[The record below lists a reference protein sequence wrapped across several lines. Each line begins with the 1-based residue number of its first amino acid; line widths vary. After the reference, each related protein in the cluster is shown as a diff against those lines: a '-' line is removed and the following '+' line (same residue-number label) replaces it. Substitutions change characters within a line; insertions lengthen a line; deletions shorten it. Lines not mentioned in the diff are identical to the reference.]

1 MQDTYNIEK
10 RGEHEWIVS
19 ANGNDLLRFE
29 RKTTAVRTAI
39 QADLLC
45 KKASSKTLRP
55 KLHIT
60 ALSYTVACPRA
71 DSAGTSARL
80 AELDRS
86 SNFLEVTGATPG
98 YLASRQR

>member
-19 ANGNDLLRFE
+19 ANGNDLMRFE
-29 RKTTAVRTAI
+29 CKTTAVRTAV

-45 KKASSKTLRP
+45 KKASRP

-60 ALSYTVACPRA
+60 AFSYTVACPRA

-86 SNFLEVTGATPG
+86 SNFLEAKGATPG
-98 YLASRQR
+98 YPASRQR